1 MVQFNSEV
9 REMLTRIMTG
19 PISEFLATYKIAVA
33 VAIAAIY
40 ITIIIIL
47 VLNIVKL
54 ATIASHP
61 IQRRQ
66 AIINLLVA
74 FICLGLV
81 SGFTVFYVMILRLT
95 IGAF

>member
-1 MVQFNSEV
+1 MNNTVKLNTSILEK
-9 REMLTRIMTG
+9 IMTG
-19 PISEFLATYKIAVA
+19 PVAQFLATYKIAVA

-40 ITIIIIL
+40 ITIIIVL

-61 IQRRQ
+61 VQRRQ